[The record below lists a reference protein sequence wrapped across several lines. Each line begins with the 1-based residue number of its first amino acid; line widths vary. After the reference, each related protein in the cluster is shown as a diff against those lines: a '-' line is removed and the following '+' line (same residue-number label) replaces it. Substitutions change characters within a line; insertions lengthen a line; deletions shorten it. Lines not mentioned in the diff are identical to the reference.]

1 MNSIKQKV
9 TLSDVQSLLQNIEYR
24 VYTPGQ

>member
-24 VYTPGQ
+24 VYTLGQ